1 MTKRKIWWP
10 QGAGGMWVNYLLWAG
25 KENRNIGDK
34 HVDFNYVY
42 LKKNNPEYNYYVTF
56 AKHLEDPADSGIRI
70 GNHHAWFN
78 FYLNVCAKKV
88 DTDDILHLRNS
99 AKMILNYVNRDID
112 FNLDWQLIF
121 TDPEKFIAQ
130 LNLAGGYNIT
140 YNQAAQFAFTQYQH
154 SCLLPNLDSDEFQ
167 QSNVFKCWHDS
178 VVELLEINPTNV
190 VEFTQ
195 NIYCKP
201 ENFLL

>member
-1 MTKRKIWWP
+1 
-10 QGAGGMWVNYLLWAG
+10 MWVNYLLWAG